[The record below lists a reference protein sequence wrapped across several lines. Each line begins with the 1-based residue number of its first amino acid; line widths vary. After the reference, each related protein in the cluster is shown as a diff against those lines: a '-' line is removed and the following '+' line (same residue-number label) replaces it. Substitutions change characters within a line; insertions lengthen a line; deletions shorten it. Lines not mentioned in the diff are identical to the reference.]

1 MVFLQTSSA
10 AYQPKCKS
18 QKLQLHSNSMKNH
31 GICTI
36 LTHVIENVLPQPLSH
51 NIAIC
56 MDQKHTKSTCS
67 NQIYHFTV
75 SYIQV
80 LEKHKRAK
88 SSNQSHNMITISH
101 KPKHRYIFINK
112 DSGQPRHEHHA
123 CHRNQYR
130 QQGQPSPIPIGY
142 FYWKSVKTNIRSY
155 EIQHDKP

>member
-1 MVFLQTSSA
+1 
-10 AYQPKCKS
+10 
-18 QKLQLHSNSMKNH
+18 MKNH

-56 MDQKHTKSTCS
+56 MDQKHTKSTCP

-88 SSNQSHNMITISH
+88 SSNQSHNMILLSATNQNTGIFLLTKTVDNH
-101 KPKHRYIFINK
+101 AMNTTLAIEINIDNKVNHPQFLLDIFIGNL
-112 DSGQPRHEHHA
+112 
-123 CHRNQYR
+123 
-130 QQGQPSPIPIGY
+130 
-142 FYWKSVKTNIRSY
+142 
-155 EIQHDKP
+155 

>member
-1 MVFLQTSSA
+1 
-10 AYQPKCKS
+10 
-18 QKLQLHSNSMKNH
+18 MKNH

-101 KPKHRYIFINK
+101 KPKHRYILLTKTVDNHAMNTTLAIEINIDNKVNHPQFLLDIFIGNL
-112 DSGQPRHEHHA
+112 
-123 CHRNQYR
+123 
-130 QQGQPSPIPIGY
+130 
-142 FYWKSVKTNIRSY
+142 
-155 EIQHDKP
+155 

>member
-1 MVFLQTSSA
+1 
-10 AYQPKCKS
+10 
-18 QKLQLHSNSMKNH
+18 MKNH

-36 LTHVIENVLPQPLSH
+36 LTHVIENVLPQPLLH

-56 MDQKHTKSTCS
+56 MDQKHTKSTCP

-101 KPKHRYIFINK
+101 KHRYIFINK

>member
-1 MVFLQTSSA
+1 M
-10 AYQPKCKS
+10 
-18 QKLQLHSNSMKNH
+18 LHAQIIYDCANGIYHQHTIYSMKNH

-56 MDQKHTKSTCS
+56 MDQKHTKSTCP

-88 SSNQSHNMITISH
+88 SSNHSHKMVTISH
-101 KPKHRYIFINK
+101 KPKHIYIFINK
-112 DSGQPRHEHHA
+112 DSGQPRHEHHT
-123 CHRNQYR
+123 CQRDQQIEYHETRHEIHSKTLYR
-130 QQGQPSPIPIGY
+130 Y
-142 FYWKSVKTNIRSY
+142 HNA
-155 EIQHDKP
+155 

>member
-1 MVFLQTSSA
+1 
-10 AYQPKCKS
+10 
-18 QKLQLHSNSMKNH
+18 MKNH

-123 CHRNQYR
+123 CHRK
-130 QQGQPSPIPIGY
+130 STIPNS
-142 FYWKSVKTNIRSY
+142 YWIFLL
-155 EIQHDKP
+155 EICKDEYKKL